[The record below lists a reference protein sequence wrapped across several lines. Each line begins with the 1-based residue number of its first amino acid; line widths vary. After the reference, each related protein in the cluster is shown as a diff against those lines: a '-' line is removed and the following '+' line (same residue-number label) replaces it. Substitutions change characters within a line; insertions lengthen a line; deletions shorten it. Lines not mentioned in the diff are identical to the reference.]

1 MRNSNKGFTLAELL
15 IVVAII
21 GVLTAV
27 AIPVFTTQLEKSREA
42 TDIANMRSAK
52 AAAVA
57 LYLDNNSN
65 AGTYF
70 FDAQKGV
77 LVQGEGV
84 SKDTVP
90 AAMTVGYGKGTAK
103 DGGCDDFYMADG
115 VYYDGTTEATS
126 SVAGK
131 VIQVVITDTDAA
143 NGEATFALSWVAP
156 AAVVPGP

>member
-57 LYLDNNSN
+57 LYLDSN
-65 AGTYF
+65 QTATYF

-77 LVQGEGV
+77 LVEGEGV
-84 SKDTVP
+84 QKDTVP

-103 DGGCDDFYMADG
+103 NGGCGDQAFYMSEG
-115 VYYDGTTEATS
+115 VYYTGTTEAS
-126 SVAGK
+126 DK
-131 VIQVVITDTDAA
+131 VIQVVITDTNAA

>member
-57 LYLDNNSN
+57 LYLDNNANS
-65 AGTYF
+65 GTYF

-77 LVQGEGV
+77 LVKNSNTGI
-84 SKDTVP
+84 
-90 AAMTVGYGKGTAK
+90 AGYGKGTAK
-103 DGGCDDFYMADG
+103 NGGCDPFYMSG
-115 VYYDGTTEATS
+115 TGESIVNYTGTTL
-126 SVAGK
+126 VAGQ
-131 VIQVVITDTDAA
+131 VIKVVITDTNDADA
-143 NGEATFALSWVAP
+143 EATFALSWEN
-156 AAVVPGP
+156 AAA

>member
-42 TDIANMRSAK
+42 TDIANLRSAK

-57 LYLDNNSN
+57 LYLDSN
-65 AGTYF
+65 QSATYY

-77 LVQGEGV
+77 LV
-84 SKDTVP
+84 KDSN
-90 AAMTVGYGKGTAK
+90 AGIAGYGKGTAK
-103 DGGCDDFYMADG
+103 NGGCGDQAFYMSEG
-115 VYYDGTTEATS
+115 VYYNGTTPAS
-126 SVAGK
+126 GNVIK
-131 VIQVVITDTDAA
+131 VEITDTDAA